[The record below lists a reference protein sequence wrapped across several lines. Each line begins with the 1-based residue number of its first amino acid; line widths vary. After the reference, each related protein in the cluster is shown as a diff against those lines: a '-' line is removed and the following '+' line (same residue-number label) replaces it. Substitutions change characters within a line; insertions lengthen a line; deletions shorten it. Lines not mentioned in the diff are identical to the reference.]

1 MVFTPEGDSVLSCSR
16 DKTVK
21 LWDIA
26 TGECRKTYL
35 GHESWVRRIALMKDG
50 QTFVSGSD
58 QSIIVWN
65 LDKEIPVTRYFA
77 HDNVI

>member
-1 MVFTPEGDSVLSCSR
+1 MLSCSR

-21 LWDIA
+21 LWDVS
-26 TGECRKTYL
+26 TGECKKTFTGY
-35 GHESWVRRIALMKDG
+35 ESWVRRIALTKDG

-58 QSIIVWN
+58 DQTIIVWN
-65 LDKEIPVTRYFA
+65 MDKQTPEIRYFA

>member
-1 MVFTPEGDSVLSCSR
+1 MLSCSR

-21 LWDIA
+21 LWDIT

-35 GHESWVRRIALMKDG
+35 GHESWVRRIALTKDG
-50 QTFVSGSD
+50 LTFVSGSDD

-65 LDKEIPVTRYFA
+65 LDKEIPIIRYLA
-77 HDNVI
+77 HDSVI